1 MWTEILFNLTGLL
14 LFEIVINLVMSMR
27 REIVFM
33 IVGLLLGAAGFKIGG
48 ALFSDISISENNEIA
63 TGEFDVRIS
72 KTGSSFY
79 NDLKLFE
86 FNDLKPGDE
95 IKAEFYIKNSG
106 DFNISKILIIP
117 HVQDLESGELTEAEA
132 LVDNTTEMGE
142 LSKNLILEWIAITQ
156 GNQTYTL
163 GEYSGKTLY
172 ELNNQSISIFNSSL
186 GPSETLRVT
195 MFLLVD
201 PNAGNEIQKDVSLV
215 SLQIY
220 AEQ

>member
-1 MWTEILFNLTGLL
+1 
-14 LFEIVINLVMSMR
+14 
-27 REIVFM
+27 
-33 IVGLLLGAAGFKIGG
+33 
-48 ALFSDISISENNEIA
+48 
-63 TGEFDVRIS
+63 
-72 KTGSSFY
+72 
-79 NDLKLFE
+79 
-86 FNDLKPGDE
+86 
-95 IKAEFYIKNSG
+95 
-106 DFNISKILIIP
+106 
-117 HVQDLESGELTEAEA
+117 
-132 LVDNTTEMGE
+132 MGE

>member
-1 MWTEILFNLTGLL
+1 MKRELTILLIGLL
-14 LFEIVINLVMSMR
+14 V
-27 REIVFM
+27 
-33 IVGLLLGAAGFKIGG
+33 GAAGFKIGS
-48 ALFSDISISENNEIA
+48 ALFSDVSISENNEIS
-63 TGEFDVRIS
+63 TGEFDIRIS
-72 KTGSSFY
+72 KTGERFY

-86 FNDLKPGDE
+86 FKDLKPGDE
-95 IKAEFYIKNSG
+95 VNATFYIKNSG
-106 DFNISKILIIP
+106 DISMSRILILLKIR
-117 HVQDLESGELTEAEA
+117 DLEDGELTDAEA
-132 LVDNTTEMGE
+132 LVDDTPETGE
-142 LSKNLILEWIAITQ
+142 LSKNLMVEWIVVAK

-172 ELNNQSISIFNSSL
+172 KLNNQSISIFNSSL

-220 AEQ
+220 GEQ

>member
-1 MWTEILFNLTGLL
+1 MKRELTILLIGLL
-14 LFEIVINLVMSMR
+14 V
-27 REIVFM
+27 
-33 IVGLLLGAAGFKIGG
+33 GAAGFKIGS
-48 ALFSDISISENNEIA
+48 ALFSDVSISENNEIS
-63 TGEFDVRIS
+63 TGEFDIRIS
-72 KTGSSFY
+72 KTGDRFY

-132 LVDNTTEMGE
+132 LVDNTTEIGE
-142 LSKNLILEWIAITQ
+142 LSQNLILEWIAITQ

>member
-1 MWTEILFNLTGLL
+1 MKRELTILLIGLL
-14 LFEIVINLVMSMR
+14 V
-27 REIVFM
+27 
-33 IVGLLLGAAGFKIGG
+33 GAAGFKIGS
-48 ALFSDISISENNEIA
+48 ALFSDVSISENNEIS
-63 TGEFDVRIS
+63 TGEFDIRIS
-72 KTGSSFY
+72 KTGDRFY
-79 NDLKLFE
+79 NDLKFFE
-86 FNDLKPGDE
+86 FEDLKPGDE
-95 IKAEFYIKNSG
+95 VNATFYIKNSG
-106 DFNISKILIIP
+106 DISMSRILILLKIR
-117 HVQDLESGELTEAEA
+117 DLEDGELTDAEA
-132 LVDNTTEMGE
+132 LVDDTPETGE

-220 AEQ
+220 GEQ

>member
-1 MWTEILFNLTGLL
+1 MSM
-14 LFEIVINLVMSMR
+14 VIIMR
-27 REIVFM
+27 REIAFM
-33 IVGLLLGAAGFKIGG
+33 LVGLLLGAAGFKIGS

-72 KTGSSFY
+72 KTGSTFY

-117 HVQDLESGELTEAEA
+117 HVQDLESGELTGAEA
-132 LVDNTTEMGE
+132 LVDNTTEIGE
-142 LSKNLILEWIAITQ
+142 LSQNLILEWIVITQ

-163 GEYSGKTLY
+163 SDYSGKSLY
-172 ELNNQSISIFNSSL
+172 ELNNQSISILTAPF
-186 GPSETLRVT
+186 GPSEILKVT
-195 MFLLVD
+195 MFFLVN
-201 PNAGNEIQKDVSLV
+201 PEAGNEIQKDLSLI
-215 SLQIY
+215 SMQIY

>member
-1 MWTEILFNLTGLL
+1 MKRELTILLIGLL
-14 LFEIVINLVMSMR
+14 V
-27 REIVFM
+27 
-33 IVGLLLGAAGFKIGG
+33 GAAGFKIGS
-48 ALFSDISISENNEIA
+48 ALFSDVSISENNEIS
-63 TGEFDVRIS
+63 TGEFDIRIS
-72 KTGSSFY
+72 KTGERFY

-86 FNDLKPGDE
+86 FKDLKPGDE
-95 IKAEFYIKNSG
+95 VNATFYIKNSG
-106 DFNISKILIIP
+106 DISMSRILILLKIR
-117 HVQDLESGELTEAEA
+117 DLEDGELTDAEA
-132 LVDNTTEMGE
+132 LVDDTPETGE

>member
-1 MWTEILFNLTGLL
+1 MKRELTILLIGLL
-14 LFEIVINLVMSMR
+14 V
-27 REIVFM
+27 
-33 IVGLLLGAAGFKIGG
+33 GAAGFKIGS
-48 ALFSDISISENNEIA
+48 ALFSDVSISENNEIS
-63 TGEFDVRIS
+63 TGEFDIRIS
-72 KTGSSFY
+72 KTGERFY

-86 FNDLKPGDE
+86 FKDLKPGDE
-95 IKAEFYIKNSG
+95 VNATFYIKNSG
-106 DFNISKILIIP
+106 DISMSRILILLKIR
-117 HVQDLESGELTEAEA
+117 DLEDGELTDAEA
-132 LVDNTTEMGE
+132 LVDDTPETGE

-172 ELNNQSISIFNSSL
+172 KLNNQSISIFNSSL
-186 GPSETLRVT
+186 GLSETLRVT

-220 AEQ
+220 GEQ

>member
-1 MWTEILFNLTGLL
+1 MKRELTILLIGLL
-14 LFEIVINLVMSMR
+14 V
-27 REIVFM
+27 
-33 IVGLLLGAAGFKIGG
+33 GAAGFKIGS
-48 ALFSDISISENNEIA
+48 ALFSDVSISENNEIS
-63 TGEFDVRIS
+63 TGEFDIRIS
-72 KTGSSFY
+72 KTGERFY

-86 FNDLKPGDE
+86 FKDLKPGDE
-95 IKAEFYIKNSG
+95 VNATFYIKNSG
-106 DFNISKILIIP
+106 DISMSRILILLKIR
-117 HVQDLESGELTEAEA
+117 DLEDGELTDAEA
-132 LVDNTTEMGE
+132 LVDDTPETGE
-142 LSKNLILEWIAITQ
+142 LSKNLIVEWIVVAK

-220 AEQ
+220 GEQ

>member
-1 MWTEILFNLTGLL
+1 M
-14 LFEIVINLVMSMR
+14 NLVMSMR

>member
-1 MWTEILFNLTGLL
+1 M
-14 LFEIVINLVMSMR
+14 VIIMR
-27 REIVFM
+27 REIAFM
-33 IVGLLLGAAGFKIGG
+33 ILGLLLGAAGFKIGG

-79 NDLKLFE
+79 NELKLFE

-117 HVQDLESGELTEAEA
+117 NVQDLESGELTEAEA
-132 LVDNTTEMGE
+132 LVDNTTEIGE
-142 LSKNLILEWIAITQ
+142 LSQNLILEWIAITQ

-220 AEQ
+220 GEQ

>member
-1 MWTEILFNLTGLL
+1 
-14 LFEIVINLVMSMR
+14 MR

>member
-1 MWTEILFNLTGLL
+1 
-14 LFEIVINLVMSMR
+14 MR

-132 LVDNTTEMGE
+132 LVDNTTEIGE
-142 LSKNLILEWIAITQ
+142 LSQNLILEWIAITQ

>member
-1 MWTEILFNLTGLL
+1 MKRELTILLIGLL
-14 LFEIVINLVMSMR
+14 V
-27 REIVFM
+27 
-33 IVGLLLGAAGFKIGG
+33 GAAGFKIGS
-48 ALFSDISISENNEIA
+48 ALFSDVSISENNEIS
-63 TGEFDVRIS
+63 TGEFDIRIS
-72 KTGSSFY
+72 KTGERFY

-86 FNDLKPGDE
+86 FKDLKPGDE
-95 IKAEFYIKNSG
+95 ANATFYIKNSG
-106 DFNISKILIIP
+106 DISMSRILILLKIR
-117 HVQDLESGELTEAEA
+117 DLEDGELTDAEA
-132 LVDNTTEMGE
+132 LVDDTPETGE
-142 LSKNLILEWIAITQ
+142 LSKNLMVEWIVVAK

-220 AEQ
+220 GEQ

>member
-1 MWTEILFNLTGLL
+1 MKRELTILLIGLL
-14 LFEIVINLVMSMR
+14 V
-27 REIVFM
+27 
-33 IVGLLLGAAGFKIGG
+33 GAAGFKIGS
-48 ALFSDISISENNEIA
+48 ALFSDVSISENNEIS
-63 TGEFDVRIS
+63 TGEFDIRIS
-72 KTGSSFY
+72 KTGERFY

-86 FNDLKPGDE
+86 FKDLKPGDE
-95 IKAEFYIKNSG
+95 VNATFYIKNSG
-106 DFNISKILIIP
+106 DISMSRILILLKIR
-117 HVQDLESGELTEAEA
+117 DLEDGELTDAEA
-132 LVDNTTEMGE
+132 LVDDTPETGE
-142 LSKNLILEWIAITQ
+142 LSKNLMVEWIVVAK

-163 GEYSGKTLY
+163 SEYSGKTLY
-172 ELNNQSISIFNSSL
+172 ELNNQSISIFNYSL

>member
-1 MWTEILFNLTGLL
+1 MKRELTILLIGLL
-14 LFEIVINLVMSMR
+14 
-27 REIVFM
+27 
-33 IVGLLLGAAGFKIGG
+33 VGVAGFKIGS
-48 ALFSDISISENNEIA
+48 ALFSDVSISENNEIS
-63 TGEFDVRIS
+63 TGEFDIRIS
-72 KTGSSFY
+72 KTGERFY
-79 NDLKLFE
+79 NDLKFFE
-86 FNDLKPGDE
+86 FEDLKPGDE
-95 IKAEFYIKNSG
+95 VNATFYIKNSG
-106 DFNISKILIIP
+106 DISMSRILILLKIR
-117 HVQDLESGELTEAEA
+117 DLEDGELTDAEA
-132 LVDNTTEMGE
+132 LVDDTPETGE

>member
-1 MWTEILFNLTGLL
+1 MKRELTILLIGLL
-14 LFEIVINLVMSMR
+14 V
-27 REIVFM
+27 
-33 IVGLLLGAAGFKIGG
+33 GAAGFKIGS
-48 ALFSDISISENNEIA
+48 ALFSDVSISENNEIS
-63 TGEFDVRIS
+63 TGEFDIRIS
-72 KTGSSFY
+72 KTGERFY

-86 FNDLKPGDE
+86 FKDLKPGDE
-95 IKAEFYIKNSG
+95 VNATFYIKNSG
-106 DFNISKILIIP
+106 DISMSRILILLKIR
-117 HVQDLESGELTEAEA
+117 DLEDGELTDAEA
-132 LVDNTTEMGE
+132 LVDDTPETGE
-142 LSKNLILEWIAITQ
+142 LSKNLMVEWIVVAK

-220 AEQ
+220 GEQ

>member
-1 MWTEILFNLTGLL
+1 
-14 LFEIVINLVMSMR
+14 MR

-72 KTGSSFY
+72 KTGISFY

-117 HVQDLESGELTEAEA
+117 HVQDLERGELTEAEA

>member
-1 MWTEILFNLTGLL
+1 MKRELTILLIGLL
-14 LFEIVINLVMSMR
+14 V
-27 REIVFM
+27 
-33 IVGLLLGAAGFKIGG
+33 GAAGFKIGS
-48 ALFSDISISENNEIA
+48 ALFSDVSISENNEIS
-63 TGEFDVRIS
+63 TGEFDIRIS
-72 KTGSSFY
+72 KTGERFY

-86 FNDLKPGDE
+86 FKDLKPGDE
-95 IKAEFYIKNSG
+95 VNATFYIKNSG
-106 DFNISKILIIP
+106 DISMSRILILLKIR
-117 HVQDLESGELTEAEA
+117 DLEDGELTDAEA
-132 LVDNTTEMGE
+132 LVDDTPETGE
-142 LSKNLILEWIAITQ
+142 LSKNLMVEWIVVAK

>member
-1 MWTEILFNLTGLL
+1 MKRELTILLIGLL
-14 LFEIVINLVMSMR
+14 V
-27 REIVFM
+27 
-33 IVGLLLGAAGFKIGG
+33 GAAGFKIGN
-48 ALFSDISISENNEIA
+48 ALFSDVSISENNEIS
-63 TGEFDVRIS
+63 TGEFDIRIS
-72 KTGSSFY
+72 KTGERFY

-86 FNDLKPGDE
+86 FKDLKPGDE
-95 IKAEFYIKNSG
+95 VNATFYIKNSG
-106 DFNISKILIIP
+106 DISMSRILILLKIR
-117 HVQDLESGELTEAEA
+117 DLEDGELTDAEA
-132 LVDNTTEMGE
+132 LVDDTPETGE

>member
-1 MWTEILFNLTGLL
+1 MKRELTILLIGLL
-14 LFEIVINLVMSMR
+14 V
-27 REIVFM
+27 
-33 IVGLLLGAAGFKIGG
+33 GAAGFKIGS
-48 ALFSDISISENNEIA
+48 ALFSDVSISENNEIS
-63 TGEFDVRIS
+63 TGEFDIRIS
-72 KTGSSFY
+72 KTGERFY

-86 FNDLKPGDE
+86 FKDLKPGDE
-95 IKAEFYIKNSG
+95 VNATFYIKNSG
-106 DFNISKILIIP
+106 DISMSRILILLKIR
-117 HVQDLESGELTEAEA
+117 DLEDGELTDAEA
-132 LVDNTTEMGE
+132 LVDDTPETGE
-142 LSKNLILEWIAITQ
+142 LSKNLIVEWIVVAK

-186 GPSETLRVT
+186 DPSETLRVT

-220 AEQ
+220 GEQ

>member
-1 MWTEILFNLTGLL
+1 
-14 LFEIVINLVMSMR
+14 MR

-117 HVQDLESGELTEAEA
+117 NVQDLESGELTEAEA
-132 LVDNTTEMGE
+132 LVDNTTEIGE
-142 LSKNLILEWIAITQ
+142 LSQNLILEWIAITQ

>member
-1 MWTEILFNLTGLL
+1 MKRELTILLIGLL
-14 LFEIVINLVMSMR
+14 V
-27 REIVFM
+27 
-33 IVGLLLGAAGFKIGG
+33 GAAGFKIGS
-48 ALFSDISISENNEIA
+48 ALFSDVSISENNEIS
-63 TGEFDVRIS
+63 TGEFDIRIS
-72 KTGSSFY
+72 KTGERFY

-86 FNDLKPGDE
+86 FKDLKPGDE
-95 IKAEFYIKNSG
+95 VNATFYIKNSG
-106 DFNISKILIIP
+106 DISMSRILILLKIR
-117 HVQDLESGELTEAEA
+117 DLEDGELTDAEA
-132 LVDNTTEMGE
+132 LVDDTPETGE

-172 ELNNQSISIFNSSL
+172 KLNNQSISIFNSSL

-220 AEQ
+220 GEQ

>member
-1 MWTEILFNLTGLL
+1 MKRELTILLIGLL
-14 LFEIVINLVMSMR
+14 V
-27 REIVFM
+27 
-33 IVGLLLGAAGFKIGG
+33 GAAGFKIGS
-48 ALFSDISISENNEIA
+48 ALFSDVSISENNEIS
-63 TGEFDVRIS
+63 TGEFDIRIS
-72 KTGSSFY
+72 KTGERFY

-86 FNDLKPGDE
+86 FKDLKPGDE
-95 IKAEFYIKNSG
+95 VNATFYIKNSG
-106 DFNISKILIIP
+106 DISMSRILILLKIR
-117 HVQDLESGELTEAEA
+117 DLEDGELTDAEA
-132 LVDNTTEMGE
+132 LVDDTPETGE

-220 AEQ
+220 GEQ

>member
-1 MWTEILFNLTGLL
+1 
-14 LFEIVINLVMSMR
+14 MR

-220 AEQ
+220 GEQ